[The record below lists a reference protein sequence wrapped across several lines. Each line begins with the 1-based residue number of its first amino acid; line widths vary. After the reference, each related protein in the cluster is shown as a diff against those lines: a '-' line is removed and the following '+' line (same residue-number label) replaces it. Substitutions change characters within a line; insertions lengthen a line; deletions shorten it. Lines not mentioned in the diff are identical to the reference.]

1 MTDRFRP
8 DPGLQG
14 IAPTVQLRL
23 QERAMLIDGAWCRG
37 NEARVAREVLEDAFA
52 QCGAHEGTV
61 WLLNGDSLVPAVNT
75 GPNAGSL
82 LDTFRQP
89 LARGLIGM
97 VAVTEQAYCEN
108 DVAADPRRDA
118 TLDTMLGVRT
128 AAMMAVPLVVGGAV
142 RGVVSCVQF
151 HGASA
156 PAGFSPQHLEQLE
169 RGVSVAGRLFDIVLL
184 DGLLGLQGG

>member
-8 DPGLQG
+8 DPGLQS
-14 IAPTVQLRL
+14 IAPIVQLRL
-23 QERAMLIDGAWCRG
+23 QERAALIDGAWYRG
-37 NEARVAREVLEDAFA
+37 RDARLAREVLEDAFA

-61 WLLNGDSLVPAVNT
+61 WLIDGDSLVPAVNT
-75 GPNAGSL
+75 GPNAARLVDS
-82 LDTFRQP
+82 FRQP

-128 AAMMAVPLVVGGAV
+128 SAMMAVPMVVGGAV

-151 HGASA
+151 HDSPA
-156 PAGFSPQHLEQLE
+156 PQGFLPQHLEQLE
-169 RGVSVAGRLFDIVLL
+169 RAVSVAGRLCDIVLL
-184 DGLLGLQGG
+184 DGVLGLQGG